1 MLGRPANLED
11 FLRVALKGMELRID
25 ITQVEERHSFV
36 RRSRGHDPLI
46 KGIKREAVHL
56 GRVRLHSVES
66 GCIHRENHV
75 RHTHTERIWER
86 RATFSVNIIVT
97 RTFAMHG
104 SRV

>member
-36 RRSRGHDPLI
+36 RRSRGHDPLV

-66 GCIHRENHV
+66 GCIHRE
-75 RHTHTERIWER
+75 REWER